1 MSLKN
6 WTESGPSVDPATFCW
21 SLVRNG
27 LSGRWCIKIFF
38 KKRWGRLNCTRSICK
53 TWRTLCHGLGCIS
66 SSVVGDVKT
75 DGIANA
81 VVLFLKITSTK
92 RQDSLPESVHT
103 VLKNKGGH
111 STFNL
116 DRIVKP
122 LVLPHYCISIYVCTC
137 QEITAPIS
145 QANYK
150 EIGSGQDFLWLS
162 VSINLKIQYDG
173 QCFFSNC
180 FLRQL

>member
-1 MSLKN
+1 MADTLSWFGLHFIQCCWRCQN
-6 WTESGPSVDPATFCW
+6 WW
-21 SLVRNG
+21 
-27 LSGRWCIKIFF
+27 
-38 KKRWGRLNCTRSICK
+38 NCKCTS
-53 TWRTLCHGLGCIS
+53 TVWE
-66 SSVVGDVKT
+66 
-75 DGIANA
+75 
-81 VVLFLKITSTK
+81 LFLKITSTK
-92 RQDSLPESVHT
+92 RQDSLPERVHT

-116 DRIVKP
+116 DRIVKR
-122 LVLPHYCISIYVCTC
+122 LVLPYYCISIYVCTC
-137 QEITAPIS
+137 QEITVPIF

-150 EIGSGQDFLWLS
+150 EIGSGQDFIWLS